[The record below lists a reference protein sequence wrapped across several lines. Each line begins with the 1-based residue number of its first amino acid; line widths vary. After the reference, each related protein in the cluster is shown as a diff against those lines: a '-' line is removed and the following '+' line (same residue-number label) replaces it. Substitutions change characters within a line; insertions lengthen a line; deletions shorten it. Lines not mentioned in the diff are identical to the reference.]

1 MYIGRTDPGL
11 TDGIARANVQTKYP
25 EICRRTI
32 LNETNDK
39 FACNMYI
46 TLTIYH
52 IDNDRCF
59 NIAPIVEKQMLK
71 FSGTH

>member
-46 TLTIYH
+46 TLTMTVALIL
-52 IDNDRCF
+52 N
-59 NIAPIVEKQMLK
+59 P
-71 FSGTH
+71 

>member
-1 MYIGRTDPGL
+1 MYIRRTDPGL

-46 TLTIYH
+46 TLTMTGALILH
-52 IDNDRCF
+52 
-59 NIAPIVEKQMLK
+59 P
-71 FSGTH
+71 

>member
-46 TLTIYH
+46 TLTMTGALI
-52 IDNDRCF
+52 
-59 NIAPIVEKQMLK
+59 IAPIVEKQMLK